1 MKTKRNRVGGDK
13 CEIIVAIPKACT
25 DELLAAEFME
35 TQRWGDSPAC
45 PICGSVGVYK
55 MVSRDGQRIAPYRW
69 RCRDCNKQFT
79 VRTGTVLEDSRI
91 PLRTW
96 CHAFW
101 RACTSK
107 KGISALQIK
116 RETGLSYKSA
126 LFLMHRIRFAMN
138 DGPENKLEGMVEVDE
153 TYVGGKPRKY
163 DGKKRKPGRGTDKAC
178 VLGMV
183 ERDGNV
189 RFAHIESPRREFVL
203 PPLRENVSWNA
214 RLVTDDF
221 TLYRTI
227 GKPFADHMIVQ
238 HSHGE
243 YVFGDAHTN
252 TIEGAFS
259 LIKRGVYGTFH
270 SISKKHLHR
279 YLAEFEFRYNTRKD
293 GDGERVVKAIKATL
307 GKRLTYKEQVR

>member
-1 MKTKRNRVGGDK
+1 MKTKRNKVGGDK
-13 CEIIVAIPKACT
+13 CEIIVGLPKACS

-55 MVSRDGQRIAPYRW
+55 MVSKDGHRIAPYRW

-107 KGISALQIK
+107 KGVSALQIK

-138 DGPENKLEGMVEVDE
+138 DTPERKLEGIVEVDE
-153 TYVGGKPRKY
+153 TYVGGKPRKFS
-163 DGKKRKPGRGTDKAC
+163 GKKRKPGRGTEKAC

-183 ERDGNV
+183 ERDGNI
-189 RFAHIESPRREFVL
+189 RFAHIEHPRREYVL
-203 PPLRENVSWNA
+203 PPLRENVNWHS

-221 TLYRTI
+221 VLYRAI
-227 GKPFADHMIVQ
+227 GKPFDDHMIVQ

-243 YVFGDAHTN
+243 YAFGDAHTN

-259 LIKRGVYGTFH
+259 LVKRGVYGTFH
-270 SISKKHLHR
+270 SVSKKHLHR

-307 GKRLTYKEQVR
+307 GKRLTYKDQVK